1 MYNPLFIKATWL
13 EIPLYLTFTRFLPVV
28 GVRPAAFAFGFR
40 PALAADFVGFEGASV
55 IPGLGQLGV
64 VGIPLD

>member
-28 GVRPAAFAFGFR
+28 GVRPAAFAFGF
-40 PALAADFVGFEGASV
+40 DFVGFEGASV